1 MSGVGVQ
8 VPVQDYKPIH
18 APVMIYATRVNRP
31 THLHIRTDSFDWL
44 YTIYLLPQPAELT
57 IVVFRGKTNVGGD
70 GSPRSASR
78 GRQSPRCVGPEG
90 KDSRVQ
96 RIMLVQTFPVLRA

>member
-57 IVVFRGKTNVGGD
+57 IVVFRGKTNVGGTGVPD
-70 GSPRSASR
+70 QRPGA
-78 GRQSPRCVGPEG
+78 GRVPGAWGLGEKTPECRESCSF
-90 KDSRVQ
+90 K
-96 RIMLVQTFPVLRA
+96 LFLF